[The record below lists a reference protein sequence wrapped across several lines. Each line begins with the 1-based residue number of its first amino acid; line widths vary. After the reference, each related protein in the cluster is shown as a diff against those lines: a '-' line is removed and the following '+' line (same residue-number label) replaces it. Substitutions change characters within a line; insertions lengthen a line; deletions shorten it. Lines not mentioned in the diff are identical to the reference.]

1 MLTLERAKTPAQ
13 YGELL
18 ELISQQHGTCM
29 RPLFDWLALVY
40 DDFGAYF
47 RQTGSAYRVC
57 RDGFLVGMAWVEWSD
72 KLLFIHGLIVK
83 PECQGQG
90 IGNWALEALEK
101 RFRRHVRGI
110 GLWVHS
116 SNPRARALYERQG
129 FRTAGYLAESG
140 FYQMVKPIRPI
151 THPGRAGK
159 AALRA
164 RTPPPSPG
172 G

>member
-18 ELISQQHGTCM
+18 ELISQQHGTCL

-47 RQTGSAYRVC
+47 CQTGSAYRIC
-57 RDGFLVGMAWVEWSD
+57 RDGRLVGMAWVEWRGM
-72 KLLFIHGLIVK
+72 LLFIHGLVVR

-90 IGNWALEALEK
+90 IGKWALEALEK
-101 RFRRHVRGI
+101 RFRRHVREI
-110 GLWVHS
+110 GLWVHV

-129 FRTAGYLAESG
+129 FRTVGSLTE
-140 FYQMVKPIRPI
+140 KPIRPI

-164 RTPPPSPG
+164 RTPLPSPG